1 MKLKNG
7 NLSIGFEYFL
17 TNFRATQ
24 ECWVQNHWLAVMLT
38 QTFIFPKS
46 IKWVPGTSGDVV
58 VKSKLSP
65 RSGSV
70 ALKQLH
76 PIHKKG
82 MLASIPLMSKNLLKR
97 FKTFFL
103 C

>member
-1 MKLKNG
+1 M
-7 NLSIGFEYFL
+7 
-17 TNFRATQ
+17 
-24 ECWVQNHWLAVMLT
+24 
-38 QTFIFPKS
+38 
-46 IKWVPGTSGDVV
+46 

-82 MLASIPLMSKNLLKR
+82 MLASIPLMSKNLLKP
-97 FKTFFL
+97 FKTFFV